1 MPPRARKPKPQTGPV
16 QASFVENSHGR
27 HDDDFYRT
35 PPEVTQALCDELVL
49 RGISPR
55 TILDVGCGDGAI
67 GIVLRQ
73 YFPKAWIVGIEPN
86 RERWGLALASHAGAG
101 KGLTYDCVDQMNWV
115 GETNDDLRDWS
126 RIGPRQVP
134 ADMIVFNS
142 PFKLSLPF
150 MRHALARV
158 APGGHVAS
166 LLISQWDQET
176 VHDDERGKFLD
187 SLRKPDGSEGYGKL
201 RWKGRV
207 DFRGNGKTDRVSHEW
222 LMIGPGFE
230 GQFVRV
236 PRSPVATHEQFGLF
250 GKGLTP

>member
-1 MPPRARKPKPQTGPV
+1 MPPRARKPKAQTGPT

-35 PPEVTQALCDELVL
+35 PPEVTAALCEELVL
-49 RGISPR
+49 RGITPR

-67 GIVLRQ
+67 GVVLRHR
-73 YFPKAWIVGIEPN
+73 FPI
-86 RERWGLALASHAGAG
+86 ASIYGVEVNMSRAG
-101 KGLTYDCVDQMNWV
+101 KAQRHYNGIIRESWTGDGITSNYA
-115 GETNDDLRDWS
+115 EF
-126 RIGPRQVP
+126 
-134 ADMIVFNS
+134 IVSNP
-142 PFKLSLPF
+142 PFKLALPF
-150 MRHALARV
+150 LRLALQRV
-158 APGGHVAS
+158 RPGGHVAF

-207 DFRGNGKTDRVSHEW
+207 DFRGDGRTDRVSHEW
-222 LMIGPGFE
+222 LVIGPGFE

-236 PRSPVATHEQFGLF
+236 PRSPVDTHEQLGLF
-250 GKGLTP
+250 GKGTTS

>member
-1 MPPRARKPKPQTGPV
+1 MPPPARKPKPQTGPV
-16 QASFVENSHGR
+16 QPSFVENSHGR

-35 PPEVTQALCDELVL
+35 PGQVTAALCDELVL

-73 YFPKAWIVGIEPN
+73 YFPKAWIVGVEPN
-86 RERWGLALASHAGAG
+86 HHRWSLARRSVVDNGP
-101 KGLTYDCVDQMNWV
+101 TYNAVDQVDWLDV
-115 GETNDDLRDWS
+115 ANDSRDWT
-126 RIGPRQVP
+126 RLGPLQAP
-134 ADMIVFNS
+134 EMIVFNS
-142 PFKLSLPF
+142 PFKLALPF
-150 MRHALARV
+150 KQRALKRV
-158 APGGHVAS
+158 ARGGLVAS

-222 LMIGPGFE
+222 LVIGPGFE

-236 PRSPVATHEQFGLF
+236 PRSPVDTHEQLGLF
-250 GKGLTP
+250 GKGTTS

>member
-1 MPPRARKPKPQTGPV
+1 V
-16 QASFVENSHGR
+16 QPSFVENSHGR
-27 HDDDFYRT
+27 HSDDFYRT
-35 PPEVTQALCDELVL
+35 PGEVTAALCDELVL

-86 RERWGLALASHAGAG
+86 HHRWSLARRSTVDDGP
-101 KGLTYDCVDQMNWV
+101 TYNAVDQVDWLDV
-115 GETNDDLRDWS
+115 ANDSRDWT
-126 RIGPRQVP
+126 RLGPLQAP
-134 ADMIVFNS
+134 DMIVFNS
-142 PFKLSLPF
+142 PFKLALPF
-150 MRHALARV
+150 KQRALKRV
-158 APGGHVAS
+158 ARGGLVAS

-176 VHDDERGKFLD
+176 VHDDERGRFLD

-222 LMIGPGFE
+222 LVIGPGFE

-236 PRSPVATHEQFGLF
+236 PRSPVATHEQLGLF
-250 GKGLTP
+250 GKGTTL

>member
-1 MPPRARKPKPQTGPV
+1 MPPRAPKPKAQTGPV
-16 QASFVENSHGR
+16 QASFVANSHGR
-27 HDDDFYRT
+27 HSDDFYRT
-35 PPEVTQALCDELVL
+35 PAEVTAALCDELVL
-49 RGISPR
+49 RGITPR
-55 TILDVGCGDGAI
+55 SIIDVGCGDGAI
-67 GIVLRQ
+67 GIVLRR
-73 YFPKAWIVGIEPN
+73 YFPQAWIVGIEPN
-86 RERWGLALASHAGAG
+86 RHRWGLALDSHAGR
-101 KGLTYDCVDQMNWV
+101 GLTYDCVDRMDWV
-115 GETNDDLRDWS
+115 GESDDDRRDWS
-126 RIGPRQVP
+126 GIGPRKAP
-134 ADMIVFNS
+134 ADLIVFNS

-236 PRSPVATHEQFGLF
+236 PRSPVATHEQLGLF
-250 GKGLTP
+250 GKG

>member
-35 PPEVTQALCDELVL
+35 PGQVTAALCDELVL
-49 RGISPR
+49 RGITPR
-55 TILDVGCGDGAI
+55 TILDVGCGEGAI
-67 GIVLRQ
+67 ALVLRRS
-73 YFPKAWIVGIEPN
+73 FPSVWIEGVDISD
-86 RERWGLALASHAGAG
+86 ERARRASLSGAYGWGHAQNGEHMG
-101 KGLTYDCVDQMNWV
+101 SVWNGEFVTCPWKDYDLIISN
-115 GETNDDLRDWS
+115 
-126 RIGPRQVP
+126 P
-134 ADMIVFNS
+134 
-142 PFKLSLPF
+142 PFKLALPF
-150 MRHALARV
+150 LRLALQRV
-158 APGGHVAS
+158 RPGGHVAF

-222 LMIGPGFE
+222 LVIGPGFE

-236 PRSPVATHEQFGLF
+236 PRSPVVTHEQLGLF
-250 GKGLTP
+250 GKGLVS

>member
-1 MPPRARKPKPQTGPV
+1 MPPRAPKPKPQTGPV

-27 HDDDFYRT
+27 HNDDFYRT
-35 PPEVTQALCDELVL
+35 PAEVTAALCDELVL
-49 RGISPR
+49 RGITPR

-73 YFPKAWIVGIEPN
+73 YFPKAWLVGIEPN
-86 RERWGLALASHAGAG
+86 HHRWSLARRSAADDGP
-101 KGLTYDCVDQMNWV
+101 TYNAVDQVDWLDV
-115 GETNDDLRDWS
+115 ANDSRDWT
-126 RIGPRQVP
+126 RLGPLQAP
-134 ADMIVFNS
+134 EMIVFNS
-142 PFKLSLPF
+142 PFKLALPF
-150 MRHALARV
+150 MQRALQRV
-158 APGGHVAS
+158 ARGGLVAS

-187 SLRKPDGSEGYGKL
+187 SLRKSDGSEGYGKL

-222 LMIGPGFE
+222 LVIGPGFE

-236 PRSPVATHEQFGLF
+236 PRSPVATHEQLGLF
-250 GKGLTP
+250 GKGTTL